1 MLSEN
6 QLKYIEQLKNHKE
19 TPRKLSEI
27 LKAETNK
34 NIVKTQGIVFTPIEL
49 VDYIF
54 KDMLDI
60 SECQNKKIVDI
71 AVGNGVFLIGLL
83 INLKEQNPTLNLRQ
97 IVENNLYGYDLE
109 KVNVEYT
116 KLNLKL
122 LLEYYGENIE
132 NLKLNIEQA
141 NSLEKFKNKKEEFD
155 IILGNPPYV
164 KQQNLTIDQRK
175 YLEENFK
182 TINSNFNLS
191 YAFLETIVN
200 LLKPNGIAIQVV
212 PNNLLKL
219 KSASTLREYLIQN
232 KVLDSIVDFDKYKIF
247 KDIGTY
253 TMVLKLSKKGN
264 KELKYKKIE
273 EQPDYT
279 KILKMP
285 WQKTTTISKDSIDL
299 ISKEEEKII
308 EAVENNYYKLITAT
322 GISTQNN
329 FLYLVEKDKS
339 GYYKE
344 YNGIKYKI
352 GAESIKPIYKCSMQ
366 NKNALN
372 KEYIIYP
379 YENGKIKSEEILKTT
394 EPNTYKY
401 LLAIKKEL
409 YKRSGIEENEKHWYK
424 YGRSQAINNFQEK
437 IIYPMTSKEPNFIH
451 IKEEALYYNGN
462 AILEVKG
469 KNKSLDLE
477 TAELI
482 LNSEIIE
489 KYVACKSHCISGGYY
504 NYNKK
509 VISKITIPEITEE
522 QKLRLQSEDKEEV
535 IKEIYLSNKNSYGG
549 WSK

>member
-1 MLSEN
+1 MILTEI
-6 QLKYIEQLKNHKE
+6 QLNYIEQLKTKKE

-60 SECQNKKIVDI
+60 SELQNKKIVDI

-97 IVENNLYGYDLE
+97 LVENNLYGYDLE

-122 LLEYYGENIE
+122 LLEYYGENTDK
-132 NLKLNIEQA
+132 LKINIEQA
-141 NSLEKFKNKKEEFD
+141 NSLDKFKNKKEDFD

-164 KQQNLTIDQRK
+164 KQQNLTIYQRK

-253 TMVLKLSKKGN
+253 TMVLKLSKNEN

-273 EQPDYT
+273 EQPCYT

-285 WQKTTTISKDSIDL
+285 WQITTTINKDSIDL
-299 ISKEEEKII
+299 ISKKEEEII
-308 EAVENNYYKLITAT
+308 EAVENNYYKLRTAT

-329 FLYLVEKDKS
+329 SLYLVEKDKA

-352 GAESIKPIYKCSMQ
+352 DAESIKPIYKCSMQ
-366 NKNALN
+366 NKNTLN

-379 YENGKIKSEEILKTT
+379 YDNGKIKTEERLKTI

-469 KNKSLDLE
+469 KDKSLDLE
-477 TAELI
+477 IAELI
-482 LNSEIIE
+482 LNSELIE

-509 VISKITIPEITEE
+509 VTSKITIPEITEE
-522 QKLRLQSEDKEEV
+522 QKARLQGKNKEEV
-535 IKEIYLSNKNSYGG
+535 INEIYKIGN
-549 WSK
+549 

>member
-1 MLSEN
+1 MRLTEN
-6 QLKYIEQLKNHKE
+6 QLKYIEQLNNHKE

-60 SECQNKKIVDI
+60 SELQNKKIVDI

-97 IVENNLYGYDLE
+97 IVENNLYGDDLE

-116 KLNLKL
+116 RLNLKL
-122 LLEYYGENIE
+122 LLEYYGENTE

-253 TMVLKLSKKGN
+253 TMVLKLSKKDN

-285 WQKTTTISKDSIDL
+285 WQKTTTINKESIDL

-329 FLYLVEKDKS
+329 SLYLVEKDKL

-344 YNGIKYKI
+344 YNGVRYKI
-352 GAESIKPIYKCSMQ
+352 DSESIKPIYKCSMQ

-379 YENGKIKSEEILKTT
+379 YENGKIKPEERLKTT

-409 YKRSGIEENEKHWYK
+409 YKRSGIEESEKYWYK

-437 IIYPMTSKEPNFIH
+437 IIYSMTSKEPNFIH

-469 KNKSLDLE
+469 KEKRLDLE
-477 TAELI
+477 IAELI
-482 LNSEIIE
+482 LNSELIE

-522 QKLRLQSEDKEEV
+522 QKARLQGKNKEEV
-535 IKEIYLSNKNSYGG
+535 IKEIYKISN
-549 WSK
+549 

>member
-1 MLSEN
+1 MILTKT
-6 QLKYIEQLKNHKE
+6 QLNYIEQLKTKKE

-60 SECQNKKIVDI
+60 SEWQNKKIVDI
-71 AVGNGVFLIGLL
+71 AVGNGVFLIGFL
-83 INLKEQNPTLNLRQ
+83 INLKEQNPEIELRPL
-97 IVENNLYGYDLE
+97 VENNLYGYDLE

-122 LLEYYGENIE
+122 LLEYYGENTE
-132 NLKLNIEQA
+132 NLKLNIEQV
-141 NSLEKFKNKKEEFD
+141 NSLEKFKNRKEGFD

-164 KQQNLTIDQRK
+164 KQQNLTIEQRK

-191 YAFLETIVN
+191 YAFLEIIVN
-200 LLKPNGIAIQVV
+200 LLKSNGIAIQVV

-253 TMVLKLSKKGN
+253 TMVLKLSKKEN

-273 EQPDYT
+273 EQPDYS

-285 WQKTTTISKDSIDL
+285 WQKTTRISKDSIDL

-329 FLYLVEKDKS
+329 TLYLVEKDKS
-339 GYYKE
+339 DYYKE
-344 YNGIKYKI
+344 YKGIRYKI
-352 GAESIKPIYKCSMQ
+352 DSKSIKPIYKCSMQ
-366 NKNALN
+366 NKNSLN

-379 YENGKIKSEEILKTT
+379 YENGKIKPEEVLKTT

-401 LLAIKKEL
+401 LIAIKEEL
-409 YKRSGIEENEKHWYK
+409 YKRSGIEKNEIYWYK

-462 AILEVKG
+462 AILEIKG
-469 KNKSLDLE
+469 KDKNLDLE

-509 VISKITIPEITEE
+509 VTSKITIPEITEE
-522 QKLRLQSEDKEEV
+522 QKVRLKGENKEEV
-535 IKEIYLSNKNSYGG
+535 IKELYKIGN
-549 WSK
+549 

>member
-1 MLSEN
+1 MQLTEN
-6 QLKYIEQLKNHKE
+6 QLKYIEQLKTKKE

-34 NIVKTQGIVFTPIEL
+34 NIVKTQGIVFTPIEV

-54 KDMLDI
+54 KDMLEI
-60 SECQNKKIVDI
+60 REWKNKKIVDI

-83 INLKEQNPTLNLRQ
+83 INLKEQNPTIKLRP
-97 IVENNLYGYDLE
+97 IVENNLYGYDLAE
-109 KVNVEYT
+109 ENVEYT
-116 KLNLKL
+116 KLNIEL
-122 LLEYYGENIE
+122 LLKYYGENTD
-132 NLKLNIEQA
+132 NLTLNIETA
-141 NSLEKFKNKKEEFD
+141 NSLEKFKNRKEEFD

-164 KQQNLTIDQRK
+164 KQQNLTIDHRK

-253 TMVLKLSKKGN
+253 TMVLKLSKKEN
-264 KELKYKKIE
+264 KEIKYKKID

-285 WQKTTTISKDSIDL
+285 WQITITINKDSIDL
-299 ISKEEEKII
+299 ISKKEEEII
-308 EAVENNYYKLITAT
+308 EAVENNYYKLRTAT

-352 GAESIKPIYKCSMQ
+352 DAESIKPIYKCSMQ
-366 NKNALN
+366 NKNTLN

-379 YENGKIKSEEILKTT
+379 YENGKIKLEEVLKTT

-469 KNKSLDLE
+469 KDKSLDLE

-522 QKLRLQSEDKEEV
+522 QKARLKAENKEAV
-535 IKEIYLSNKNSYGG
+535 VKEIYKIGI
-549 WSK
+549 

>member
-6 QLKYIEQLKNHKE
+6 QLKYIEQLKKHKE
-19 TPRKLSEI
+19 TPRNLSEI

-60 SECQNKKIVDI
+60 SELQNKKIVDI

-122 LLEYYGENIE
+122 LLEYYGENTDK
-132 NLKLNIEQA
+132 LKLNIEQA
-141 NSLEKFKNKKEEFD
+141 NSLDKFKNKKEEFD

-191 YAFLETIVN
+191 YAFLETIVD

-279 KILKMP
+279 KILKMS
-285 WQKTTTISKDSIDL
+285 WQKTTTINKDSIDL

-329 FLYLVEKDKS
+329 SLYLVEKDKA

-344 YNGIKYKI
+344 YNGLRYKI
-352 GAESIKPIYKCSMQ
+352 DAESIKSIYKCSMQ

-379 YENGKIKSEEILKTT
+379 YENGKIKPEEVLKTT

-401 LLAIKKEL
+401 LFAIKKEL

-469 KNKSLDLE
+469 KDKSLDLE

-535 IKEIYLSNKNSYGG
+535 IRWLYFTSNKH
-549 WSK
+549 

>member
-1 MLSEN
+1 MILTEI
-6 QLKYIEQLKNHKE
+6 QLNYIEQLKTKKE
-19 TPRKLSEI
+19 TPRKISEI

-97 IVENNLYGYDLE
+97 LVENNLYGYDLE

-122 LLEYYGENIE
+122 LLEYYGENTDK
-132 NLKLNIEQA
+132 LKLNIEQA

-164 KQQNLTIDQRK
+164 KQQNLTIYQRK
-175 YLEENFK
+175 YLEGNFK

-253 TMVLKLSKKGN
+253 TMVLKLSKKAN

-285 WQKTTTISKDSIDL
+285 WQKTTTINKDSIDL

-329 FLYLVEKDKS
+329 SLYLVEKDKA

-344 YNGIKYKI
+344 YNGLRYKI
-352 GAESIKPIYKCSMQ
+352 DAESIKSIYKCSMQ

-379 YENGKIKSEEILKTT
+379 YENGKIKPEEVLKTT

-401 LLAIKKEL
+401 LLAIKKEF

-477 TAELI
+477 TAELV

-535 IKEIYLSNKNSYGG
+535 IRWLYFTSNKH
-549 WSK
+549 

>member
-6 QLKYIEQLKNHKE
+6 QLKYIEQLKKHKE

-27 LKAETNK
+27 LKEETNK

-60 SECQNKKIVDI
+60 SELQNKKIVDI

-122 LLEYYGENIE
+122 LLEYYGENTDK
-132 NLKLNIEQA
+132 LKLNIEQA
-141 NSLEKFKNKKEEFD
+141 NSLDKFKNKKEEFD

-253 TMVLKLSKKGN
+253 TMVLKLSKKEN
-264 KELKYKKIE
+264 KEIKYKKID

-285 WQKTTTISKDSIDL
+285 WQKTTTINKESIDL

-352 GAESIKPIYKCSMQ
+352 DAESIKPIYKCSMQ

-394 EPNTYKY
+394 EQNTYKY

-409 YKRSGIEENEKHWYK
+409 YKRSGIEENEKYWYK

-469 KNKSLDLE
+469 KDKSLDLE

-509 VISKITIPEITEE
+509 VISKITIPVITEE

-535 IKEIYLSNKNSYGG
+535 IREIFKIGI
-549 WSK
+549 

>member
-6 QLKYIEQLKNHKE
+6 QLKYIEQLKKHKE
-19 TPRKLSEI
+19 TPRKISEI

-122 LLEYYGENIE
+122 LLEYYGENTDK
-132 NLKLNIEQA
+132 LKLNIEQA

-164 KQQNLTIDQRK
+164 KQQNLTIDHRK

-253 TMVLKLSKKGN
+253 TMVLKLSKKDN

-273 EQPDYT
+273 EQPCYT

-285 WQKTTTISKDSIDL
+285 WQITTKINKDSIDL
-299 ISKEEEKII
+299 ISKKEEEII
-308 EAVENNYYKLITAT
+308 EAVENNYYKLRTAT

-329 FLYLVEKDKS
+329 SLYLVEKDKA

-352 GAESIKPIYKCSMQ
+352 DAESIKPIYKCSMQ
-366 NKNALN
+366 NKNTLN

-379 YENGKIKSEEILKTT
+379 YDNGKIKTEERLKTI

-409 YKRSGIEENEKHWYK
+409 YKRSGIEENEKYWYK

-469 KNKSLDLE
+469 KDKSLDLE

-482 LNSEIIE
+482 LNSEVIE

-535 IKEIYLSNKNSYGG
+535 IREIFKIGI
-549 WSK
+549 

>member
-6 QLKYIEQLKNHKE
+6 QLKYIEQLKKHKE

-60 SECQNKKIVDI
+60 SELSNKKIVDI
-71 AVGNGVFLIGLL
+71 AVGNGVFLIVLL
-83 INLKEQNPTLNLRQ
+83 INLKEQNPDLKLRPL
-97 IVENNLYGYDLE
+97 VENNLYGYDLE
-109 KVNVEYT
+109 KANVEYT
-116 KLNLKL
+116 NLNLKL
-122 LLEYYGENIE
+122 LLEYYGENTE

-141 NSLEKFKNKKEEFD
+141 DSLEKFKNKKEEFD

-253 TMVLKLSKKGN
+253 TMVLKLSKKEN
-264 KELKYKKIE
+264 KELKYKKIA

-285 WQKTTTISKDSIDL
+285 WQKTATINKDSIDL
-299 ISKEEEKII
+299 ISKEEEKTI

-329 FLYLVEKDKS
+329 FLYLVEKDKA

-344 YNGIKYKI
+344 YDGIRYKI
-352 GAESIKPIYKCSMQ
+352 DADSIKPIYKCSMQ
-366 NKNALN
+366 SKNTLN

-379 YENGKIKSEEILKTT
+379 YENGKIKPEERLKTT

-401 LLAIKKEL
+401 LLAIKEEL
-409 YKRSGIEENEKHWYK
+409 YKRSGIAENETHWYK

-469 KNKSLDLE
+469 KDKNLDLE

-522 QKLRLQSEDKEEV
+522 QKTRLQCENKKGV
-535 IKEIYLSNKNSYGG
+535 VREIYKIGN
-549 WSK
+549 

>member
-1 MLSEN
+1 MILTEI
-6 QLKYIEQLKNHKE
+6 QLNYIEQLKTKKE

-60 SECQNKKIVDI
+60 SELQNKKIVDI

-97 IVENNLYGYDLE
+97 LVENNLYGYDLE

-122 LLEYYGENIE
+122 LLEYYGENTDK
-132 NLKLNIEQA
+132 LKINIEQA
-141 NSLEKFKNKKEEFD
+141 NSLDKFKNKKEDFD

-164 KQQNLTIDQRK
+164 KQQNLTIYQRK

-212 PNNLLKL
+212 PNNLLEL

-253 TMVLKLSKKGN
+253 TMVLKLSKNEN

-273 EQPDYT
+273 EQPCYT
-279 KILKMP
+279 KILKTP
-285 WQKTTTISKDSIDL
+285 WQITTTINKDSIDL
-299 ISKEEEKII
+299 ISKKEEEII
-308 EAVENNYYKLITAT
+308 EAVENNYYKLRTAT

-329 FLYLVEKDKS
+329 SLYLVEKDKA

-352 GAESIKPIYKCSMQ
+352 DAESIKPIYKCSMQ
-366 NKNALN
+366 NKNTLN

-379 YENGKIKSEEILKTT
+379 YDNGKIKTEERLKTI

-409 YKRSGIEENEKHWYK
+409 YKRSGIEENGEHWYK

-469 KNKSLDLE
+469 KDKSLDLE
-477 TAELI
+477 IAELI
-482 LNSEIIE
+482 LNSELIE

-509 VISKITIPEITEE
+509 VTSKITIPEITEE
-522 QKLRLQSEDKEEV
+522 QKARLQGKNKEEV
-535 IKEIYLSNKNSYGG
+535 INEIYKIGN
-549 WSK
+549 